1 MISKLTV
8 KGRMYLILAMTLF
21 MFIVNAQFAWVNL
34 NKTKEVGLKNT
45 QAILL
50 ESQKQKIKLAS
61 DSTAEIIGNFLA
73 SNKDKNTEKELLQKL
88 ISSFRFEDDN
98 SGYFFI
104 YEGTINVALPPKPE
118 AQGKDLGQTK
128 DANGVYLV
136 RDLNRLAKE
145 GGGFLEYAW
154 PKPGKGDV
162 PKLGYATMIPG
173 TNYWIGT
180 GLYLD
185 NFEEIVAEMDENL
198 TAMVEKRS
206 YYMIGTVGIIY
217 IATTLL
223 ALFIIT
229 GIVNALLSMKQ
240 SFRDV
245 AEGEG
250 DLTKR
255 IQVTGRDEIN
265 DMAFWFNTFLEKIQ
279 NIILKI
285 SENSVSV
292 ENSATELLDISQSMT
307 ASSSLTLE
315 KANSVTSKTSEMSR
329 NLDSVASAMEESSD
343 NANMVATAAEQ
354 MSATINEIAMNSEKA
369 RSISD
374 KAVQQARTAS
384 IQIGELGRAAEKIG
398 KVTETITEISE
409 QTNLL
414 ALNATIEAA
423 RAGEAGKGF
432 AVVANEIKEL
442 ANQTAKATR
451 DIKDNISGVQNT
463 TQSTVLSIDE
473 ISTVINEVNEIVA
486 GIATA
491 VEEQSVAT
499 SEIANNISR
508 TSEGITEVNK
518 HVSNSSHVSRE
529 ISEEIAEVTGTAATL
544 SKSSNLVEQRA
555 GSLHNRS
562 QQLSE
567 IVHTFKVQ

>member
-1 MISKLTV
+1 MIDKLTV
-8 KGRMYLILAMTLF
+8 KGRMYLILGMTLF

-34 NKTKEVGLKNT
+34 NKTKDVGLENT

-50 ESQKQKIKLAS
+50 ESQKQKIKLAC
-61 DSTAEIIGNFLA
+61 DSTAEILSNILA
-73 SNKDKNTEKELLQKL
+73 SSKDKSREKELLQKVVK
-88 ISSFRFEDDN
+88 SFRFEEDN

-104 YEGTINVALPPKPE
+104 YDETVNIALPPNPE

-128 DANGVYLV
+128 DPNGVYLV
-136 RDLNRLAKE
+136 RELNRLAKG
-145 GGGFLEYAW
+145 GGGFLEYIW

-162 PKLGYATMIPG
+162 AKLGYATMIPG

-180 GLYLD
+180 GIYLD
-185 NFEEIVAEMDENL
+185 NFEEIFTTLDENL

-206 YYMIGTVGIIY
+206 YYMIGTVAVIY
-217 IATTLL
+217 VATTLL
-223 ALFIIT
+223 ALYIIR
-229 GIVNALLSMKQ
+229 GIVNALLSMKL

-265 DMAFWFNTFLEKIQ
+265 DLAFWFNTFLEKIQ

-285 SENSVSV
+285 SEHSVSV
-292 ENSATELLDISQSMT
+292 ENSATELLDISHSMT
-307 ASSSLTLE
+307 ASSTLTLE
-315 KANSVTSKTSEMSR
+315 KASSVTFQTTEMSS
-329 NLDSVASAMEESSD
+329 NLDSVAAAMEESSD

-369 RSISD
+369 RSISNQ
-374 KAVQQARTAS
+374 AVQQARTAS
-384 IQIGELGRAAEKIG
+384 IQIGDLGKAAEKIG
-398 KVTETITEISE
+398 QVTETITEISE

-442 ANQTAKATR
+442 AQQTAEATK
-451 DIKDNISGVQNT
+451 DIKKNIGGVQNT

-491 VEEQSVAT
+491 VEEQSAAT

-508 TSEGITEVNK
+508 TSEGINDVNK
-518 HVSNSSHVSRE
+518 HVSSSSTVSHE
-529 ISEEIAEVTGTAATL
+529 ISKEIEEVNKSAATL

-555 GSLHNRS
+555 GSLNNRS
-562 QQLSE
+562 HQISE
-567 IVHTFKVQ
+567 IVSTFKVQ